1 MVGTNR
7 KSSVTFW
14 AWTASLTL
22 HLAVLLAFGAAKF
35 SQKSAHPTEPPAAV
49 VKVSDVERLIQTS
62 PVIPKP
68 KVKTP
73 VPEQQAEEKTG
84 IQPAEKVFEETG
96 PLAQSPDDVVKTPA
110 ALSELPVVSRPVIPK
125 GIEFFGSRADERKV
139 CYVVDC
145 SGSMQ
150 GGFGR
155 VKKELKESI
164 AGLQQ
169 DQYFYIIFFGNGRL
183 FEHDG
188 SLMTRATQKNKAAAY
203 AFIDSAEPFG
213 RTNAMTALERA
224 VKIRDSSGRG
234 PSVIYFLTDGFDLH
248 GKDSRRFSLKTAELL
263 KQFAPKTKI
272 NTIGFWPAGNDVRTL
287 KEIAELSGG
296 EFTCITEITGY

>member
-1 MVGTNR
+1 MVWTNHKR
-7 KSSVTFW
+7 SVTFW
-14 AWTASLTL
+14 AWTASITL
-22 HLAVLLAFGAAKF
+22 HLAVLLVFGAAEF
-35 SQKSAHPTEPPAAV
+35 SRKSARATEQPAPVA
-49 VKVSDVERLIQTS
+49 KVSKVERLIQAS

-73 VPEQQAEEKTG
+73 VHDQDAEEKAV
-84 IQPAEKVFEETG
+84 ILPVENIFDAAKPHPQNPYDAAK
-96 PLAQSPDDVVKTPA
+96 APA
-110 ALSELPVVSRPVIPK
+110 ASSDLPVVSSPVIPK
-125 GIEFFGSRADERKV
+125 GVEFFGSRADERKV

-188 SLMTRATQKNKAAAY
+188 ALMTRATQKSKAAAY
-203 AFIDSAEPFG
+203 AFIDSTEPYG
-213 RTNAMTALERA
+213 RTNAMIALERA
-224 VKIRDSSGRG
+224 IKIRDSSGAG
-234 PSVIYFLTDGFDLH
+234 PSIIYFLTDGFDLI
-248 GKDSRRFSLKTAELL
+248 GRDSRKFALKTAELL
-263 KQFAPKTKI
+263 KQFAPKTRI
-272 NTIGFWPAGNDVRTL
+272 NTIGFWPAGNDIRTL
-287 KEIAELSGG
+287 KEIAEQSGG